1 MIEKNITAVRSM
13 EQHVRGGL
21 SPPGGG
27 PSVVLLKISSDAH
40 RQPCPAYSGE
50 GNMLA
55 GTYLIYI
62 FSAYMEEGGGEGLS
76 P

>member
-40 RQPCPAYSGE
+40 RQHCPAYSGE
-50 GNMLA
+50 GNMHVNTFH
-55 GTYLIYI
+55 TYPDLPIKKI
-62 FSAYMEEGGGEGLS
+62 DQ
-76 P
+76 